1 MKCSRPEFRSIVL
14 VLLISTLTMV
24 GWSQEKSAAPEFF
37 GFYATDGG
45 RLVALYEGQG
55 AQPAIKSTE
64 IYSVP
69 KKSLFPSNL
78 PQISPSSRFI
88 VYYMNAGEMMQSIT
102 LHRMPFLRYVI
113 EQADPA
119 QAGYA
124 VLGGARQ
131 PSEQVVATVGK
142 PMLARVAELQYQ
154 LLAKPVP
161 NQPQMVELVP
171 RTPLA
176 PGFYVASYGP
186 AGKAGWHAWFAVAS
200 PDASDQPYCIDLVM
214 MGGYGGMF
222 FNANS
227 ELTQTA
233 PLLTREHYRTC
244 TMNQGT
250 AAPGA
255 RVADNT
261 PAVASCADYDSCIQ
275 HGVASFR
282 SAAFGQALADF
293 KKAAEHNPK
302 MAIPWMWVGNTQL
315 AMGQL
320 QEFRAAWDKVLELK
334 TPLPVPACREKSVQ
348 TCDMGDLQI
357 GPENVAF
364 LMKGQ
369 IIFDVP
375 ASQVN
380 VRGTTVY
387 RPGGITI
394 PHISFGI
401 DVGKKKYKF
410 SVSPYGI
417 GCNVHSILACP
428 QQGMDQQAAIS
439 EYLEKTIA
447 KIAGTSPGAGL
458 QAAPATSKAAKSER

>member
-1 MKCSRPEFRSIVL
+1 MPIAKRADRESDRALLAGLAGEHIYEAALSLMMRL
-14 VLLISTLTMV
+14 VFLFFAEERDLLPITNPVYRENYAVSTLHD
-24 GWSQEKSAAPEFF
+24 QLHEAADRLGEEALDRRYDAF
-37 GFYATDGG
+37 GRAPP
-45 RLVALYEGQG
+45 R
-55 AQPAIKSTE
+55 
-64 IYSVP
+64 
-69 KKSLFPSNL
+69 
-78 PQISPSSRFI
+78 
-88 VYYMNAGEMMQSIT
+88 
-102 LHRMPFLRYVI
+102 
-113 EQADPA
+113 
-119 QAGYA
+119 GYA

-131 PSEQVVATVGK
+131 PTEQVVATVGK

-171 RTPLA
+171 RTPLV
-176 PGFYVASYGP
+176 PGLYVASYSP
-186 AGKAGWHAWFAVAS
+186 EGKAGWVAWFAVAS
-200 PDASDQPYCIDLVM
+200 PDAAEQPYCVDLVM

-233 PLLTREHYRTC
+233 PLLTKEHYRTC
-244 TMNQGT
+244 NMNQGA
-250 AAPGA
+250 AAPAG
-255 RVADNT
+255 RVVDNT
-261 PAVASCADYDSCIQ
+261 PAVASCTDYESCIK

-293 KKAAEHNPK
+293 KKAAEQNPK
-302 MAIPWMWVGNTQL
+302 MAIPWMWVGNSQL

-320 QEFRAAWDKVLELK
+320 EQFRAAWDKVLELK
-334 TPLPVPACREKSVQ
+334 TALPVPACREKSVQ

-364 LMKGQ
+364 LVKGQ
-369 IIFDVP
+369 TIFDVP

-401 DVGKKKYKF
+401 DVGKKKYNF

-439 EYLEKTIA
+439 NYLAQAIA
-447 KIAGTSPGAGL
+447 RIASAPSGTAP
-458 QAAPATSKAAKSER
+458 QAASATPETAMPER